1 MEGYVGRCV
10 YVYIYI
16 VHIYIYTHTL
26 VYRGFIGI
34 PHGLLGFR
42 VQALAFLVFGTQ
54 FGFSEG

>member
-10 YVYIYI
+10 YVYTVPIN
-16 VHIYIYTHTL
+16 TL

-42 VQALAFLVFGTQ
+42 AQALAFLVFGTQ
-54 FGFSEG
+54 FGFPEG